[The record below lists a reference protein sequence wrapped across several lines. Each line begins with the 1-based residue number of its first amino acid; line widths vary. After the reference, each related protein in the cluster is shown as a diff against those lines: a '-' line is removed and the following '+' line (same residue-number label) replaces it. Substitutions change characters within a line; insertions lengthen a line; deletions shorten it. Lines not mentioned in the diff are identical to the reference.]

1 LERHGKELKQSLV
14 GSTLL
19 FNARDEEFARL
30 KNAILHGI
38 AAFPLAAFGVC
49 GYILWR
55 WGVLPSLLGSIG
67 LDGEPLEALEELL

>member
-1 LERHGKELKQSLV
+1 
-14 GSTLL
+14 LL